1 MLTPNQ
7 VWRRTYACFTA
18 SLIAALQPTLMYAA
32 EPALPKP
39 LPLLADNTAPA
50 GTPTAGALSPA
61 TAGAASTA
69 GPAAGTAPATPTMT
83 PATTAVLPDPNAAAP
98 QPILNGPSQNVTLN
112 LINRLVQKGI
122 LTHGEASDLI
132 KGAEEDAA
140 FAKAQAQTLA
150 ETQAAVAAQSAMP
163 PVQPDSEEVRVTYI
177 PESVKAQIR
186 DQLRTEVFAQA
197 RDQKWAAPNSA
208 AEWTQRIKIFGDIRT
223 MYQGFNYPKG
233 NDISS
238 GAFPNFNALNTG
250 LPFDFGVSNN
260 GLLPPQLNV
269 NKNRDT
275 YLLRMRL
282 GFDIDLQDGF
292 TAGISFATG
301 STNTPVSTNQAMS
314 ATNSAGPNGQGS
326 NFSKYQLWLDRA
338 FVKYEASLSNNTD
351 VALFLGRITNPFM
364 TSSEIMWDED
374 VALDGAAFKATTDW
388 SPGFKTWLSGGAFT
402 VFNTALNFPDNNTS
416 KYSSYDKYLFATQF
430 GVEFKITDDIE
441 GKMGLSYWNWENM
454 QGRFS
459 DPFTPTTANDAGSTD
474 NSRPLFAQKGNTYRI
489 IRNITP
495 VPGAAPGGNLNGTI
509 NQFQYFGLATAFRQI
524 AWSGRLDFNHL
535 RPLQVSLLGEFVKN
549 MALDKTA
556 MGNLNRP
563 DAVVNNRNGGTGN
576 WAGGDTAWYMGVNFG
591 KPPALMKQRGDWGLG
606 FGYRYVESDAV
617 VDGFTDS
624 NFGGGGTNMK
634 GYTISAALSLSRQ
647 TALHLYYMSAA
658 QIAGPTLRSDV
669 VMFDLTAKF

>member
-1 MLTPNQ
+1 ML
-7 VWRRTYACFTA
+7 
-18 SLIAALQPTLMYAA
+18 AA
-32 EPALPKP
+32 EPALPA
-39 LPLLADNTAPA
+39 PLLAENSAPA
-50 GTPTAGALSPA
+50 AAPKA
-61 TAGAASTA
+61 AGAAAAAAKSSPAPVSTDPA
-69 GPAAGTAPATPTMT
+69 GAVP
-83 PATTAVLPDPNAAAP
+83 VLPDPNAAAP
-98 QPILNGPSQNVTLN
+98 QPILNAPSQNVTLN

-122 LTHGEASDLI
+122 LTQAEAAGLI
-132 KGAEEDAA
+132 QGAEQDAA

-150 ETQAAVAAQSAMP
+150 ETQAAVAAQNAMP
-163 PVQPDSEEVRVTYI
+163 PVQPDNEEVRVTYI
-177 PESVKAQIR
+177 PEIVKAQIR

-223 MYQGFNYPKG
+223 MYMGYDYPKG
-233 NDISS
+233 NDSTS
-238 GAFPNFNALNTG
+238 GAFPNFNAINTG
-250 LPFDFGVSNN
+250 QPFDFGVSNN
-260 GLLPPQLNV
+260 GLVPPQLNV
-269 NKNRDT
+269 NQHRDT

-292 TAGISFATG
+292 TSGISFATG

-314 ATNSAGPNGQGS
+314 AVGPNGQGG

-338 FVKYEASLSNNTD
+338 FVKYEASLSKNTD
-351 VALFLGRITNPFM
+351 LMFVIGRFTNPFM

-374 VALDGAAFKATTDW
+374 VALDGVAFKTTTDW

-402 VFNTALNFPDNNTS
+402 VFNSALNFPDNSSS
-416 KYSSYDKYLFATQF
+416 KYASYDKYLFATQF
-430 GVEFKITDDIE
+430 GVQFKITDDIE
-441 GKMGLSYWNWENM
+441 GKMGFSYWDWQNI

-459 DPFTPTTANDAGSTD
+459 DPFVPTSANDAGNTD

-495 VPGAAPGGNLNGTI
+495 VPGASPAGNLNGTI
-509 NQFQYFGLATAFRQI
+509 NQFQYFGLATPFRQI
-524 AWSGRLDFNHL
+524 SWSGRLDFNHL

-549 MALDKTA
+549 VALDKAA
-556 MGNLNRP
+556 MNNLNRP

-591 KPPALMKQRGDWGLG
+591 KPSTLFKERGDWSMGL
-606 FGYRYVESDAV
+606 GYRYVESDAV

-634 GYTISAALSLSRQ
+634 GYTISAALALSRQ
-647 TALHLYYMSAA
+647 TALHLTYMSAA

-669 VMFDLTAKF
+669 VMFDLTARF